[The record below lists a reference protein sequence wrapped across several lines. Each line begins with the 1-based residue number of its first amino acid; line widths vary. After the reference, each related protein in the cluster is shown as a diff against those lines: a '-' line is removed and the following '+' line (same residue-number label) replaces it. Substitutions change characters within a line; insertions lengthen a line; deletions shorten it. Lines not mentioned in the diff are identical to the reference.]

1 MKTAPQGPGKSHKHP
16 LYLHFPHLLGYNTME
31 RPKEPK
37 VPTSVTSGEVPL
49 SNAVRI
55 SGAASLALS
64 QTTEGPQ
71 TRAGIEEP
79 AAVVSKSLEQLNT
92 AAAEARI
99 AGPTE
104 LRARSNGAATLEGPT
119 EPSLNERTTE
129 AVGDFA
135 ERVQTEI
142 TTSAEIAVLA
152 QAQQLPMGL
161 MPYSGGA

>member
-1 MKTAPQGPGKSHKHP
+1 M
-16 LYLHFPHLLGYNTME
+16 
-31 RPKEPK
+31 
-37 VPTSVTSGEVPL
+37 PTSVTSGEATL

-64 QTTEGPQ
+64 QTTDGPQ

-92 AAAEARI
+92 AAAEARFT
-99 AGPTE
+99 GPTE
-104 LRARSNGAATLEGPT
+104 LKARSNENASLEGPT
-119 EPSLNERTTE
+119 DAGLNEKTTE
-129 AVGDFA
+129 APGDLA